1 LAPRTLK
8 HRPKTLKPPKS
19 NKTSTIPKT
28 QDPTQT
34 KKKKKKPLAFP
45 NSPKPYPN
53 S

>member
-34 KKKKKKPLAFP
+34 KEKKKPLAFP